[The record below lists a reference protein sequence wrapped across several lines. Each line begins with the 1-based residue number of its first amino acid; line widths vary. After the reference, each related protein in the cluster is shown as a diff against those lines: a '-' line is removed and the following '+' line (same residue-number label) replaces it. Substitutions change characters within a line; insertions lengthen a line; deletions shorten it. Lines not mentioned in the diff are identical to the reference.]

1 MTPTPRYKVILTFP
15 HETEE
20 DIRLLPFWLDYHIL
34 LTKHIF
40 SSGIVFGLNGRED
53 VKQTI
58 LRFFPDWEFSESY
71 ADSICSNDDTIFFP
85 MSISE
90 FLVDSSPLNG
100 FSVRNSYFVSPE
112 RIHNGS
118 GVGGVVRRTVGLV
131 CESSAN
137 AESLESVEIAPTLYK
152 NTMQKYSAYVD
163 IKSAPNNVVD
173 FFSNI
178 YERRD
183 SSEAQTEL
191 TFLLETPLTV
201 SILRKIEDI
210 KNRLKTTNYIYYLD
224 AYIHQNVDWG
234 EDRVILAEDTNLLER
249 TKFNA
254 EGHAIFPMESHNTFL
269 RQMVATKIEEVTS
282 RHIDIEKYH
291 QHINDEE
298 HTRIINAMPWKKTE
312 SPEIREFA
320 EYMETRVSEILERR
334 VKIFNDDIWV
344 RICRP
349 SSVTDTDYNPC
360 HRDIYLDFYR
370 NIANIYVPIVGS
382 NARSSL
388 AMQSGSHLWNERD
401 IVVTRGGAFF
411 PNSGKKYSVDA
422 VLRSRQPL
430 QMIRPNP
437 REEEFILF
445 SPYLIHGCSSNENT
459 DATRMSVEIRFIEDT
474 EGGRK
479 QEAEFRDFL
488 GKRVWR

>member
-1 MTPTPRYKVILTFP
+1 MVYIAQMTPTPQYKVILTFS

-53 VKQTI
+53 VQQTI

-71 ADSICSNDDTIFFP
+71 ADSLCSNDDTIFFP

-90 FLVDSSPLNG
+90 FLVDSSPLN
-100 FSVRNSYFVSPE
+100 
-112 RIHNGS
+112 
-118 GVGGVVRRTVGLV
+118 
-131 CESSAN
+131 A
-137 AESLESVEIAPTLYK
+137 TLYK
-152 NTMQKYSAYVD
+152 HKMQKYSAYVD

-178 YERRD
+178 YERQQD
-183 SSEAQTEL
+183 SSEDQTEL
-191 TFLLETPLTV
+191 TFLLDTPLTV

-224 AYIHQNVDWG
+224 AYIHQHVDWG
-234 EDRVILAEDTNLLER
+234 EDRVILSEDTNLLEY
-249 TKFNA
+249 TNFNA
-254 EGHAIFPMESHNTFL
+254 DGHAIFTANFAASISNFL
-269 RQMVATKIEEVTS
+269 KQMVATKIEEITS
-282 RHIDIEKYH
+282 RQIDIEKYH
-291 QHINDEE
+291 LHISDEE

-349 SSVTDTDYNPC
+349 SSVTSTDYNPC

-382 NARSSL
+382 NELSSL

-430 QMIRPNP
+430 QMVRPNP
-437 REEEFILF
+437 QEDEFILF
-445 SPYLIHGCSSNENT
+445 SPYLIHGCSSNENA

-479 QEAEFRDFL
+479 QEAEFREFL